1 MTKPL
6 VEISGLR
13 KSFGPHQV
21 LNGIDLDVLPG
32 EMLAMVGPDGAGKT
46 TLIRAICG
54 LLPFQSGRISVLGH
68 DVPAQMGLIK
78 PHIGYLSQRFSLYG
92 DLTVDENI
100 EFFAEIHGVRDY
112 RARREELLDFTRMKP
127 FRSRLAERLSGGM
140 KQKLALACTL
150 VHTPKVI
157 FLDEPTTGVDPVSRR
172 DFWKILSRLLADGL
186 TIFLTTP
193 YMDEAERCS
202 RVAMLDNGNI
212 LALDSP
218 QNIKSLMG
226 GQVMELVCQDIKKAA
241 QMISEEL
248 GPVNVQAFGDRLNVM
263 MTDQEKQW
271 PGLIEKLA
279 AAGVECDKWQEVSP
293 SLENVFIKLM
303 KPK

>member
-6 VEISGLR
+6 VEISGLQ

-21 LNGIDLDVLPG
+21 LKGIDLDVLPG

-68 DVPAQMGLIK
+68 EVPSRMDMIK

-112 RARREELLDFTRMKP
+112 RARRDELLDFTRMKP

-218 QNIKSLMG
+218 QNIKLLMG

-241 QMISEEL
+241 KMISEEL
-248 GPVNVQAFGDRLNVM
+248 GPVNVQTFGDRLNVM
-263 MTDQEKQW
+263 MADQEKQW
-271 PGLIEKLA
+271 PGLIEKLT